1 MTFTSCTAAGHP
13 EGKEW
18 CSPLVEADTR
28 DHVQHGGHWGVCG
41 HTCPRD
47 PACPRHAGWQQL
59 ETGCYKLLPDMN
71 MNKVSERNIDRVGGM
86 MVTQIGGGSHE
97 PRIRVV
103 SSKCDQTAAAAACGE
118 QGGRLLELEGG
129 AELAALAAWL
139 RALEPPCLYEAAVL
153 WLGLRNTTAAGASS
167 WVADS
172 TGQTIAFSHWLD
184 TEPNHAGDTEMCAA
198 VFASRCRPGA
208 LGQ

>member
-1 MTFTSCTAAGHP
+1 MTKAQLQGVTYTSCTAAGHP

-18 CSPLVEADTR
+18 CSTRVEADTR
-28 DHVQHGGHWGVCG
+28 DHVEHGGHWGVCG
-41 HTCPRD
+41 DTCPRD
-47 PACPRHAGWQQL
+47 PACPRHAGWRQL

-71 MNKVSERNIDRVGGM
+71 MNKVGRVR
-86 MVTQIGGGSHE
+86 MVNVPRIGG
-97 PRIRVV
+97 V
-103 SSKCDQTAAAAACGE
+103 SSKCPQTAAAAACGE

-153 WLGLRNTTAAGASS
+153 WLGIRNTTAAGASS

-198 VFASRCRPGA
+198 VFASRWRPGA